1 MTTHYRRRHH
11 QLIASCLEN
20 FNTDYLARHNILF
33 GGGTR
38 IALELDE
45 YRESVDIDFL
55 CPDINAYRAVRQQV
69 TNTSL
74 GELVRLPFNYSRE
87 IRFDRYGVRTFINA
101 AGVNIKLEF
110 VAFDH
115 YQLSATLGEQL
126 FPVPYI
132 DQTSCFITKLLAN
145 ADRVA
150 LKPYK
155 DIFDLVVMF
164 SHWGHIPETAFAE
177 AYRHY
182 SQSVVQ
188 QGLTRALQ
196 HWFVN
201 ETDYASAAK
210 DMAIEPAYY
219 SNVILPAARRLA
231 QSGEC

>member
-1 MTTHYRRRHH
+1 MTTHYQRKHH

-55 CPDINAYRAVRQQV
+55 CPDINAYRH
-69 TNTSL
+69 
-74 GELVRLPFNYSRE
+74 
-87 IRFDRYGVRTFINA
+87 YG
-101 AGVNIKLEF
+101 
-110 VAFDH
+110 
-115 YQLSATLGEQL
+115 
-126 FPVPYI
+126 
-132 DQTSCFITKLLAN
+132 
-145 ADRVA
+145 
-150 LKPYK
+150 
-155 DIFDLVVMF
+155 
-164 SHWGHIPETAFAE
+164 
-177 AYRHY
+177 
-182 SQSVVQ
+182 QSVVQ

-196 HWFVN
+196 HWFAN